1 MDPIDGAR
9 FRLAMG
15 TYLTGVTVITA
26 FDGEPVGLAANS
38 FTSVSLDPPL
48 VSFCPALSSS
58 TWPRIERAGSFC
70 VNVLAEDQEDVSRVF
85 ATPGADRFSA
95 FEWQGAPVTGAPV
108 ISGCLAWME
117 CTTEAVHPG
126 GDHVIVVGR
135 VVALGV
141 TEPPGGPLAYYR
153 GGYRAL
159 V

>member
-26 FDGEPVGLAANS
+26 RDDDPVGLAANS

-70 VNVLAEDQEDVSRVF
+70 VNVLADDQEEVSRIF

-95 FEWQGAPVTGAPV
+95 FDWSPAPVTGSPV
-108 ISGCLAWME
+108 IAGCSAWMD
-117 CTTEAVHPG
+117 CTIDSVYPG

-135 VVALGV
+135 VVGLGV
-141 TEPPGGPLAYYR
+141 QEPPSGPLAYYR
-153 GGYRAL
+153 GGYRTLA
-159 V
+159 